1 MGGKKYSKPTEPDA
15 DTLTDFK
22 TMLLRRDG
30 GWGRFVG
37 IKEAI
42 NKALQSKTCGYMVH
56 STS

>member
-1 MGGKKYSKPTEPDA
+1 MEPDA

-22 TMLLRRDG
+22 TMLLRRDWG
-30 GWGRFVG
+30 GGRFVG
-37 IKEAI
+37 VKEAI